1 MDDDDGNGATL
12 SPSAIL
18 LKGYSP
24 ASVDHEIRK
33 SSIGTDLTDLRR
45 RLAEI
50 DDDSKRETGETVDKA
65 ATVAESL
72 ELEQLSNT
80 SAISEQS
87 MPTDFDE
94 SSEYPTG
101 SDTRSNSD
109 RLEADRNDKDIK
121 IDLDYLPADVVTMIR
136 EALNG
141 VNCEAQ
147 GDNES
152 SANK

>member
-1 MDDDDGNGATL
+1 MA
-12 SPSAIL
+12 
-18 LKGYSP
+18 
-24 ASVDHEIRK
+24 
-33 SSIGTDLTDLRR
+33 DLRR

-50 DDDSKRETGETVDKA
+50 DDDSKRVTGEA
-65 ATVAESL
+65 ADSAVTVAESL
-72 ELEQLSNT
+72 ELEQISNT

-94 SSEYPTG
+94 SSECPTGG
-101 SDTRSNSD
+101 SDTTPNSD
-109 RLEADRNDKDIK
+109 RLEIDKNGKDIK
-121 IDLDYLPADVVTMIR
+121 IDLDDLPADVVTMIR

-141 VNCEAQ
+141 VNCEAA